1 MMEFSEESVYLI
13 GAILGLAVSAAIA
26 IPLGKANLNYSF
38 RKNLDKLN
46 KKKILLSTTILCL
59 CIIIAFCYT
68 AKILYCYTSVIWVV
82 ALGTIAEIALIYPSL
97 MRIARRLVKEP
108 GVAEES
114 RIKARSS
121 YKAMVCSQLIFI
133 LALNFPLTMGSVAAM
148 EWIMP
153 DVVEVRN
160 GARRAS
166 YSYKVRQYYLIP
178 FTRGTRPGGSYID
191 NLSKDTVYRVVVN
204 YGYLGEDE
212 CNHFAVQGRYA
223 PGVMSKMSS
232 NTLHVMDTIAPIMPS
247 SHNRNGRYHTQRVY
261 LTDLEHLWD
270 FRILDM
276 RKFGFKRNKLFDSLP
291 EYTNRT
297 IRENYDN
304 YRFYKKIDPEP
315 YPRLYDIPD
324 SILKKRLKVL
334 KTERD
339 SLQTSK
345 NIKQL

>member
-1 MMEFSEESVYLI
+1 MEFSEESVYLI
-13 GAILGLAVSAAIA
+13 GAILGLAISTAIA
-26 IPLGKANLNYSF
+26 IPLGRANLNYAF

-46 KKKILLSTTILCL
+46 KKEIILTTSILCL

-68 AKILYCYTSVIWVV
+68 AKILYCYTSVIWVI
-82 ALGTIAEIALIYPSL
+82 ALGTLAELALVYPFW
-97 MRIARRLVKEP
+97 MRIAKRLVEEP
-108 GVAEES
+108 GIVGES
-114 RIKARSS
+114 MIKARSICNT
-121 YKAMVCSQLIFI
+121 MVYSQLIFI

-160 GARRAS
+160 GTRRAS

-261 LTDLEHLWD
+261 LTDFEHLWD

-297 IRENYDN
+297 IRENYDD
-304 YRFYKKIDPEP
+304 YRLYKKIDPEP
-315 YPRLYDIPD
+315 YPRLHDIPD
-324 SILKKRLKVL
+324 SILKKYK
-334 KTERD
+334 E
-339 SLQTSK
+339 SIESENQTVT
-345 NIKQL
+345 Q